1 MRAGRIT
8 VSTRAFDVVDV
19 PTPDAGA
26 GQVRVK
32 VAAAGVCLSDV
43 HLLEGILSPGY
54 LVGDHVTLG
63 HEVAGVV
70 DQVGAGIPG
79 VAVGDRVVV
88 IAGERNAAHQITTM
102 GFDYDGGWA
111 EYVVTK
117 ADLVAKIPDSLP
129 FEQAAII
136 PDAVSTPWAAI
147 SSTGKV
153 QAGETA
159 VVFGVGGLGIHAVQL
174 LKIVGCSKVI
184 AIDPREDARANALA
198 RGADFAFAPDD
209 VEIKKHRGLNV
220 AFDFAGVT
228 PVRKQALSLLGE
240 QGRLVIVGIANE
252 PIVIPNDMAFTYM
265 RTQIMG
271 HYGCEAHHVRELI
284 EFASDGRLDLSHSV
298 SQVLPLEQAGQALD
312 TLANKVG
319 NPIRIVLKP

>member
-70 DQVGAGIPG
+70 DQVGAGITG

-153 QAGETA
+153 QTGETA
-159 VVFGVGGLGIHAVQL
+159 VVFGVGGLGFHAVQL
-174 LKIVGCSKVI
+174 LKIVGCRKVI

-209 VEIKKHRGLNV
+209 LEIKKHRGLNV

-271 HYGCEAHHVRELI
+271 HYGSEAHHVRELI
-284 EFASDGRLDLSHSV
+284 EFTADGRLDLSHSV

>member
-8 VSTRAFDVVDV
+8 VSTRVFDVVDV

-26 GQVRVK
+26 GQVRIK

-63 HEVAGVV
+63 HEVAGAV
-70 DQVGAGIPG
+70 DQVGTGVAG

-209 VEIKKHRGLNV
+209 LEIKKHRGLNV

-271 HYGCEAHHVRELI
+271 HYGSEAHHVRELI
-284 EFASDGRLDLSHSV
+284 EFASAGRLDLSHSV

>member
-19 PTPDAGA
+19 PTPDAGS
-26 GQVRVK
+26 GQVRIK

-43 HLLEGILSPGY
+43 HFLEGILSPGY

-70 DQVGAGIPG
+70 DQVGAGVAG

-88 IAGERNAAHQITTM
+88 IAGERNAALHITTM

-117 ADLVAKIPDSLP
+117 AELVAKIPDSLP

-198 RGADFAFAPDD
+198 RGADLAFAPDD

-271 HYGCEAHHVRELI
+271 HYGSEAHHVRELI
-284 EFASDGRLDLSHSV
+284 EFAGDGRLDLSHSV
-298 SQVLPLEQAGQALD
+298 TQVLPLEQAGQALD

>member
-1 MRAGRIT
+1 
-8 VSTRAFDVVDV
+8 
-19 PTPDAGA
+19 
-26 GQVRVK
+26 
-32 VAAAGVCLSDV
+32 VCLSDV

-70 DQVGAGIPG
+70 DQVGAGITG

-209 VEIKKHRGLNV
+209 VEVKKHRGLNV

-271 HYGCEAHHVRELI
+271 HYGSEAHHVRELI
-284 EFASDGRLDLSHSV
+284 EFASAGRLDLSHSV

>member
-8 VSTRAFDVVDV
+8 VSTRVFEVVDV

-26 GQVRVK
+26 GQVRIK
-32 VAAAGVCLSDV
+32 VVAAGVCLSDV
-43 HLLEGILSPGY
+43 HFLEGILSPGY
-54 LVGDHVTLG
+54 LDGDHVTLG

-70 DQVGAGIPG
+70 DQIGTGVSA
-79 VAVGDRVVV
+79 VAVGDRVLL
-88 IAGERNAAHQITTM
+88 IAGARNDEQQITTM

-111 EYVVTK
+111 EYVVTQS
-117 ADLVAKIPDSLP
+117 DLVAQIPDSLP

-147 SSTGKV
+147 SSTGKIL
-153 QAGETA
+153 AGESV

-174 LKIVGCSKVI
+174 LKLVGCSKII
-184 AIDPREDARANALA
+184 AIDPREDARTNALA
-198 RGADFAFAPDD
+198 RGANFAFAPDD
-209 VEIKKHRGLNV
+209 PEIKKHRGLNA
-220 AFDFAGVT
+220 AFDFAGVSSI
-228 PVRKQALSLLGE
+228 RKQALSLLGE
-240 QGRLVIVGIANE
+240 QGRLIIIGIANE

-271 HYGCEAHHVRELI
+271 HYGSEAHHVRELI
-284 EFASDGRLDLSHSV
+284 EFTREGRLDLSHSV
-298 SQVLPLEQAGQALD
+298 TQVLPLEQAGHALD
-312 TLANKVG
+312 TLAKKIG

>member
-70 DQVGAGIPG
+70 DQVGAGITG

-153 QAGETA
+153 QTGETA

-209 VEIKKHRGLNV
+209 LEIKKHRGLNV

-271 HYGCEAHHVRELI
+271 HYGSEAHHVRELI
-284 EFASDGRLDLSHSV
+284 EFTADGRLDLSHSV

>member
-8 VSTRAFDVVDV
+8 VSTRAFDVVNV

-70 DQVGAGIPG
+70 DQVGAGITG

-153 QAGETA
+153 QAGESA
-159 VVFGVGGLGIHAVQL
+159 VVFGIGGLGIHAVQL

-252 PIVIPNDMAFTYM
+252 PILIPNDMAFTYM

-271 HYGCEAHHVRELI
+271 HYGSEAHHVRELI
-284 EFASDGRLDLSHSV
+284 DFASDGRLDLSHSV

>member
-19 PTPDAGA
+19 PTPDAGS
-26 GQVRVK
+26 GQVRIK

-43 HLLEGILSPGY
+43 HFLEGILSPGY
-54 LVGDHVTLG
+54 LAGDHVTLG

-70 DQVGAGIPG
+70 DQVGAGVAG

-88 IAGERNAAHQITTM
+88 IAGERNAALQITTM

-117 ADLVAKIPDSLP
+117 AELVAKIPDSLP

-153 QAGETA
+153 QAGENA

-271 HYGCEAHHVRELI
+271 HYGSEAHHVRELI
-284 EFASDGRLDLSHSV
+284 EFAGDGRLDLSNSV
-298 SQVLPLEQAGQALD
+298 TQVLPLEQAGQALD